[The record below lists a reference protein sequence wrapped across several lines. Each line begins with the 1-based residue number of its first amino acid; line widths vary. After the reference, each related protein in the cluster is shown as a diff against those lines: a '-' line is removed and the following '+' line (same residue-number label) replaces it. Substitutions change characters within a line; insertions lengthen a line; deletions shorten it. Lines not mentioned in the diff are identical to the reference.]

1 MRTIHK
7 VRTRDSRRY
16 RRHLRVRRKAAGSPE
31 RPRLGGFPLSQ
42 NSYPAT
48 VAHLRGVTLVVAAVA
63 AVEADADG
71 AGEAGVGGAAGSV
84 AIRASDSARA
94 TGSSRTSF
102 PSTASRRS

>member
-16 RRHLRVRRKAAGSPE
+16 RRHLRVRRKVAGSPE
-31 RPRLGGFPLSQ
+31 RPRLVVFRSSKHIYAQ
-42 NSYPAT
+42 IVDDA
-48 VAHLRGVTLVVAAVA
+48 RGVTLVGAA
-63 AVEADADG
+63 EADADG
-71 AGEAGVGGAAGSV
+71 AGEVGVGGAAGSV

>member
-1 MRTIHK
+1 M
-7 VRTRDSRRY
+7 TRALPG
-16 RRHLRVRRKAAGSPE
+16 LRVVVAG
-31 RPRLGGFPLSQ
+31 RV
-42 NSYPAT
+42 PA
-48 VAHLRGVTLVVAAVA
+48 VPAVAAVA